1 MTYDRKVNKF
11 DVPRAKAAHAGLYAP
26 PSRLVTVMPTSNKGN
41 QQQWRYTKTRPADDW
56 FAADFDDSSWNTG
69 EGGFGSASSP
79 AAIVGTE
86 WTEPDI
92 WLRRELLIEGAPPVA
107 GYWRIHHDE
116 DAEVY
121 VNGKLV
127 QTFAGYTQSATLVPL
142 SAETVAALR
151 RGKNEIAVHCRQTD
165 GGQYIDLGILE
176 AAGQ

>member
-1 MTYDRKVNKF
+1 
-11 DVPRAKAAHAGLYAP
+11 VPRAAAAHRLLYAP
-26 PSRLVTVMPTSNKGN
+26 PNRLITVMPTSTKGAL
-41 QQQWRYTKTRPADDW
+41 QRWRYTKARPAEDW
-56 FAADFDDSSWNTG
+56 FAADFDDSQWNSG
-69 EGGFGSASSP
+69 NGGFGSASSP

-92 WLRRELLIEGAPPVA
+92 WLRRTLQINGEPPTE

-127 QTFAGYTQSATLVPL
+127 QTFPGYTQSATLVPL
-142 SAETVAALR
+142 SPDTVAALK
-151 RGKNEIAVHCRQTD
+151 RGKNVIAVHCRQTD

-176 AAGQ
+176 AAEQ

>member
-1 MTYDRKVNKF
+1 
-11 DVPRAKAAHAGLYAP
+11 
-26 PSRLVTVMPTSNKGN
+26 MPTSIKGN
-41 QQQWRYTKTRPADDW
+41 QQQWRYTKTRPDDEW
-56 FAADFDDSSWNTG
+56 FAVDFDDSSWNSG
-69 EGGFGSASSP
+69 PGGFGSASSP

-92 WLRRELLIEGAPPVA
+92 WLRRSLMIQGDPPRA

-127 QTFAGYTQSATLVPL
+127 QTFPGYTQSATLVPL
-142 SAETVAALR
+142 SEETIAALKQGR
-151 RGKNEIAVHCRQTD
+151 NEIAVHCRQTD

-176 AAGQ
+176 AAEQ